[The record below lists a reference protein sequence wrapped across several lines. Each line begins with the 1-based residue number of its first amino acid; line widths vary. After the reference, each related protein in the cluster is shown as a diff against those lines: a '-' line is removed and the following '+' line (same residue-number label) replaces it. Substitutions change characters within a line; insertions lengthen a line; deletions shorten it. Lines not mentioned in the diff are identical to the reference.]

1 MENGLRPEPLEQT
14 LNHLLTLHRRR
25 DQAVQKKIERLE
37 SLQRIADKVEHEAKR
52 YDIFLDEIEQR
63 IDEGAKRLDRLTPRD
78 AKHRCDIV
86 TSQLADVEEAV
97 KMMFSQVQTLADGN
111 YHKTPDVQKQV
122 QKIHQRFL
130 SARNLFQNRL
140 SSLMPSAL
148 NNDANLPLS
157 MKPKQLEIDKHFRF
171 LRECS
176 EWIRVKL
183 VSFISLSHE
192 HLIYSSVISGPTRRK
207 RLRQ

>member
-14 LNHLLTLHRRR
+14 LNHLLTLHRKR
-25 DQAVQKKIERLE
+25 DQAVQKEIERLE

-97 KMMFSQVQTLADGN
+97 KMMFSQVQALADGN
-111 YHKTPDVQKQV
+111 YHKTLDVQKPGKV
-122 QKIHQRFL
+122 RSTPYRTAEML
-130 SARNLFQNRL
+130 S
-140 SSLMPSAL
+140 
-148 NNDANLPLS
+148 
-157 MKPKQLEIDKHFRF
+157 
-171 LRECS
+171 
-176 EWIRVKL
+176 
-183 VSFISLSHE
+183 
-192 HLIYSSVISGPTRRK
+192 
-207 RLRQ
+207 